1 MKNRVFNTDQIGHHK
16 TANKIVMAPMTRS
29 RTAQPGDIPTSL
41 MAEYYA
47 QRASAGFIVSE
58 ATQIS
63 AQGKGYSFTP
73 GIYTEEQINGW
84 RKVTQAV
91 HQQNGLIFSQLWHV
105 GRMSHSV
112 FHPDGLPVAPSAIA
126 PNAQVWVVDENGEG
140 QMLDCPTPRELS
152 TNEIK
157 GIVEDY
163 KQAALNAI
171 AAGFDGVEVHAGNGY
186 LIDQFLRQTSNKR
199 TDEYG
204 GNIENR
210 AKFALQIITAIS
222 QAIGPEK
229 TAIRLAPFITQRGMD
244 DPQAIDAIL
253 YLAKKFD
260 ELGIA
265 YVHLA
270 EADWDD
276 APLVTDEFRVKLR
289 ESFGGKIVVA
299 GNYTLA
305 KADKLI
311 GEGLVDYVAFGRKFI
326 ANPDLPYRL
335 EHNLPLNEISDP
347 TTLFGGD
354 ERGYTDYPVY
364 QGNK

>member
-91 HQQNGLIFSQLWHV
+91 HQQNGRIFSQLWHV

-140 QMLDCPTPRELS
+140 HMLDCPTPRELS
-152 TNEIK
+152 TSEIK
-157 GIVEDY
+157 SIVEDY

-199 TDEYG
+199 SDEYG
-204 GNIENR
+204 GDIKSR

-244 DPQAIDAIL
+244 DPQAIDVIL

-265 YVHLA
+265 YLHLA

-289 ESFGGKIVVA
+289 ESFNGKIVVA

-347 TTLFGGD
+347 ATLFGGD
-354 ERGYTDYPVY
+354 ERGYTDYPAY

>member
-29 RTAQPGDIPTSL
+29 RTAQPSDIPTSL

-112 FHPDGLPVAPSAIA
+112 FHPGGLPVAPSAIA

-222 QAIGPEK
+222 QAICPEK

>member
-1 MKNRVFNTDQIGHHK
+1 M
-16 TANKIVMAPMTRS
+16 
-29 RTAQPGDIPTSL
+29 
-41 MAEYYA
+41 
-47 QRASAGFIVSE
+47 VS
-58 ATQIS
+58 
-63 AQGKGYSFTP
+63 F
-73 GIYTEEQINGW
+73 
-84 RKVTQAV
+84 
-91 HQQNGLIFSQLWHV
+91 FSQLWHV

-140 QMLDCPTPRELS
+140 NMLDCPTPRELS

-186 LIDQFLRQTSNKR
+186 LIDQ
-199 TDEYG
+199 
-204 GNIENR
+204 
-210 AKFALQIITAIS
+210 
-222 QAIGPEK
+222 
-229 TAIRLAPFITQRGMD
+229 
-244 DPQAIDAIL
+244 
-253 YLAKKFD
+253 
-260 ELGIA
+260 LGIA

-354 ERGYTDYPVY
+354 ERGYIDYPVY